1 MIDPLNALLIGLGV
15 ITVIGVVFWPR
26 VGIISRWKRW
36 TQDTERILIE
46 DALKHIYDCEYK
58 NISCTI
64 NSIAGNLSINSDR
77 AAKLVSR
84 LETLDLLTSIGEVLQ
99 LTPRGRSYA
108 LRVIRVHRLWER
120 YLADETGLK
129 EMDWHEVAEKKEH
142 SFTPEQAD
150 KLAAQIGN
158 PIFDPHGD
166 PIPNSEGQLPKL
178 ESQPLTSLKSG
189 ELGLIVHIEDEPK
202 SVYSQLVA
210 QGLNAGMQVKMI
222 ESNNERIKFIADLE
236 ECVLAPLFAA
246 NISIRPIQPELE
258 IKSPLRTLS
267 SLKIG
272 EEGIVIRIS
281 KACRGQQRRRLMD
294 FGVVPGT
301 KIIAELKSASGDP
314 VAYQIRGAKI
324 ALRKP
329 QADLIYIKDPEKE
342 NN

>member
-1 MIDPLNALLIGLGV
+1 MIDPLSALLIGLLMLIV
-15 ITVIGVVFWPR
+15 ISFIFWPR
-26 VGIISRWKRW
+26 IGITARWKRW
-36 TQDTERILIE
+36 VQDNERAEIE

-77 AAKLVSR
+77 ATRLVSR
-84 LETLDLLTSIGEVLQ
+84 LESFGLLTLNGELLQ
-99 LTPRGRSYA
+99 LTSQGRSYA
-108 LRVIRVHRLWER
+108 LRVIRTHRLWER

-129 EMDWHEVAEKKEH
+129 EMDWHEVAEEKEH
-142 SFTPEQAD
+142 SLTPEQAD

-166 PIPNSEGQLPKL
+166 PIPNSEGQIPQL

-202 SVYSQLVA
+202 SIYSQLVA
-210 QGLNAGMQVKMI
+210 QGLHAGMQVKMI

-246 NISIRPIQPELE
+246 NIAIKPIQPELE
-258 IKSPLRTLS
+258 IKSPFRTLS

-272 EEGIVIRIS
+272 EEGVVIGIS
-281 KACRGQQRRRLMD
+281 KACRGQQRRRLLD

-329 QADLIYIKDPEKE
+329 QADLIYIKDFEKE